1 MNRALPVISL
11 ILALLLAASSICA
24 QTKSNTDISRQ
35 IKHLNIDKNI
45 TVSFDGNTSKVMAI
59 ADNFTDKDSSRNGI
73 QAMNFA
79 IGFFYP
85 GDQLKESPDPIML
98 TFWVLTKRPRF
109 ADIHNVTFNID
120 GEPILVEN
128 VRYAAK
134 PREGVEYINC
144 KLSRSDLA
152 KITSG
157 KDVKVQLG
165 EGEFKFLPDQ
175 LRMMSDLLVISNTG
189 GEY

>member
-11 ILALLLAASSICA
+11 ILALLFAASSICA

-59 ADNFTDKDSSRNGI
+59 ADNFTDKDSSRSGI